1 MRRKLLI
8 LGLALVSCAAPAA
21 GAEEEPQKLDEE
33 TLVLEPITVTATP
46 LEAEA
51 GHIAQPVEVL
61 TGEDLRRKQAL
72 TIGETLAREPGISAS
87 DFGQGASRPVIR
99 GLGGSRVRILEGGIG
114 SMDVSNLSPDHAV
127 GIDPLHARQIEIL
140 KGPSTLLYGS
150 GAIGGIVNIVT
161 DRIPT
166 EVPDEPRLEAEFRYD
181 SATNG
186 RTGGGTVEAGYG
198 NLALHFD
205 GLKRRTSDYDIPG
218 FGSINP
224 GPGEPEG
231 ELFNSDVDTENEAGG
246 ASYIGDWGH
255 LGFAISHYASNYGV
269 PGSGDEAG
277 VRIDLDQL
285 RYDIEGEVENPAPG
299 FSRLKMKLG
308 HNDYEHQEIEPS
320 GEVGTDFQN
329 DEYEGRVEFLHQ
341 PLWGFNGALGVQV
354 RHQDFEASGEE
365 ALTPP
370 VVGRSVGVFWFE
382 ERDWDLWHF
391 EAGARY
397 ENARYDADAGSP
409 DVEHDIYSIS
419 GGALRSF
426 GEDYSAGISVT
437 CAQRAPSLEELYND
451 GPHHATAT
459 FERGAPALD
468 PETANNLDLTLR
480 KSEGRWTWRVSAF
493 ANLIEDFIFAD
504 SVDADGDGVA
514 DRVDEEGN
522 VVPDGDL
529 LRLDFVQDDAI
540 FYGAEAE
547 TVFGIFEGTSYG
559 DLDARLFADYV
570 RGKLTGGDDLPRITP
585 PRFGGGLDYRFGVWS
600 GDFEVMRIAKQTEN
614 APLETETDGYT
625 QVDLGVGY
633 TFGTKPGD
641 LTLALRGT
649 NLLDE
654 EERRHTSFLKDIAP
668 LPGRSVMLTL
678 RASF

>member
-1 MRRKLLI
+1 M
-8 LGLALVSCAAPAA
+8 
-21 GAEEEPQKLDEE
+21 
-33 TLVLEPITVTATP
+33 
-46 LEAEA
+46 EAEA

-61 TGEDLRRKQAL
+61 TGEALRRRQAL
-72 TIGETLAREPGISAS
+72 TIGEMLAREPGISAT
-87 DFGQGASRPVIR
+87 DYGQGASRPIIR
-99 GLGGSRVRILEGGIG
+99 GLGGSRVRMLEGGIG

-127 GIDPLHARQIEIL
+127 AIDPLHARQIEIL
-140 KGPSTLLYGS
+140 KGPATLLYGS

-166 EVPDEPRLEAEFRYD
+166 EVPDAPHAEAEFRYD
-181 SATNG
+181 AATNE
-186 RTGGGTVEAGYG
+186 RAGGGKLDAGIGG

-218 FGSINP
+218 FGSIEP
-224 GPGEPEG
+224 QPGERPG
-231 ELFNSDVDTENEAGG
+231 ELFNSDVDTENVAGG
-246 ASYIGDWGH
+246 ASYIGDRGH

-269 PGSGDEAG
+269 PGSGEEAG

-285 RYDIEGEVENPAPG
+285 RYDIEGEVEAPAPG
-299 FSRLKMKLG
+299 FSLLKMKLG

-329 DEYEGRVEFLHQ
+329 DEYEGRVELLHQ
-341 PLWGFNGALGVQV
+341 PLWGFRGVLGVQI
-354 RHQDFEASGEE
+354 RHQDFEATGEG

-370 VVGRSVGVFWFE
+370 VGGRSVGVFWFE
-382 ERDWDLWHF
+382 DRDWNLWHF

-397 ENARYDADAGSP
+397 ENARYDTD
-409 DVEHDIYSIS
+409 DVEHDIYSVS
-419 GGALRSF
+419 AGAVRNF
-426 GEDYSAGISVT
+426 GDDYSAGISVT
-437 CAQRAPSLEELYND
+437 RAQRAPSLEELYND
-451 GPHHATAT
+451 GSHLATAT
-459 FERGAPALD
+459 FERGDTALD

-480 KSEGRWTWRVSAF
+480 KSKGRWTWRVAAF

-504 SVDADGDGVA
+504 SVDANGDGVA

-522 VVPDGDL
+522 PVLDGDL
-529 LRLDFVQDDAI
+529 LSLAFVQDNAI

-559 DLDARLFADYV
+559 ELDARLFADYV
-570 RGKLTGGDDLPRITP
+570 RGKLTDGDDLPRITP
-585 PRFGGGLDYRFGVWS
+585 PRFGGGLDYRLGPWS
-600 GDFEVMRIAKQTEN
+600 GDFEVIRVAKQTDN
-614 APLETETDGYT
+614 ASLETETDGYT
-625 QVDLGVGY
+625 QIDLGVGY
-633 TFGTKPGD
+633 TFGTTPAD
-641 LTLALRGT
+641 LTLTLRGT

-668 LPGRSVMLTL
+668 LPGRSVLLTV

>member
-1 MRRKLLI
+1 MRQKLLI
-8 LGLALVSCAAPAA
+8 LGLALVSCAAVAA
-21 GAEEEPQKLDEE
+21 DAEEEPQKSDEE

-46 LEAEA
+46 LEVEEA
-51 GHIAQPVEVL
+51 HIAQPVEVL
-61 TGEDLRRKQAL
+61 TGEELRRKQAL

-87 DFGQGASRPVIR
+87 DFGRGASRPVIR

-140 KGPSTLLYGS
+140 KGPATLLYGS

-166 EVPDEPRLEAEFRYD
+166 EVPDKPSLEAEFRYD
-181 SATNG
+181 SATNE

-198 NLALHFD
+198 DLALHFD

-218 FGSINP
+218 FGSINA

-246 ASYIGDWGH
+246 ASYIADWGH
-255 LGFAISHYASNYGV
+255 LGFAVSHYASNYGV

-285 RYDIEGEVENPAPG
+285 RYDIEGEVQDPAPG
-299 FSRLKMKLG
+299 FSRAKMKLG
-308 HNDYEHQEIEPS
+308 HNDYEHQEIEPG
-320 GEVGTDFQN
+320 GELGTDFQN
-329 DEYEGRVEFLHQ
+329 DEYEGRVELLHK
-341 PLWGFNGALGVQV
+341 PVWGFNGVLGVQV
-354 RHQDFEASGEE
+354 RHQDFEAIGEE

-370 VVGRSVGVFWFE
+370 VGGRSVGVFWFE
-382 ERDWDLWHF
+382 DRDWDLWHF

-426 GEDYSAGISVT
+426 GEDYSAGVSVT
-437 CAQRAPSLEELYND
+437 RAQRAPSLEELYND
-451 GPHHATAT
+451 GPHLATAT
-459 FERGAPALD
+459 FERGDTALD

-480 KSEGRWTWRVSAF
+480 KSEGRWTWRVAAF

-504 SVDADGDGVA
+504 SVDENGDGIA
-514 DRVDEEGN
+514 DRVDEEGEL
-522 VVPDGDL
+522 VPDGDL
-529 LRLDFVQDDAI
+529 LSLTFVQDDAI
-540 FYGAEAE
+540 FYGLEAE
-547 TVFGIFEGTSYG
+547 MVIGVFEDTSYG
-559 DLDARLFADYV
+559 DLDARFFGDYV
-570 RGKLTGGDDLPRITP
+570 RAKLTDGDDLPRITP
-585 PRFGGGLDYRFGVWS
+585 PRFGGGLDYRFGAWS
-600 GDFEVMRIAKQTEN
+600 GDFEVMRVAKQSDN
-614 APLETETDGYT
+614 ASLETETDGYT

-654 EERRHTSFLKDIAP
+654 EERRHTSFLKNIAP
-668 LPGRSVMLTL
+668 LPGRSVMLAL